1 MIEAVGL
8 PETFRMAVE
17 EVGFAGRVVY
27 IGYAKEPVAYETKL
41 FVQKELD
48 VLGSRN
54 ALPED
59 FETVI
64 KMLST
69 GAFPVDEA
77 VTSIVSLE
85 EAPAVLAAWS
95 DSPASFTKIMIRI

>member
-1 MIEAVGL
+1 
-8 PETFRMAVE
+8 
-17 EVGFAGRVVY
+17 
-27 IGYAKEPVAYETKL
+27 VAYETKL

-59 FETVI
+59 FETVM

-69 GAFPVDEA
+69 SVFPVDEA
-77 VTSIVSLE
+77 VTSVVSLE
-85 EAPAVLAAWS
+85 EAPKVLAAWA
-95 DSPASFTKIMIRI
+95 DNPASFTKIMIRI